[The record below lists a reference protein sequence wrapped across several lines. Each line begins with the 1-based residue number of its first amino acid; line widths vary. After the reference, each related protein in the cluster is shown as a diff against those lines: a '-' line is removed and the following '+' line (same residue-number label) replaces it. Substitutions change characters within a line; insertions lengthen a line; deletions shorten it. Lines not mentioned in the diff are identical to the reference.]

1 MRFIRYPTN
10 GAESLTHRSAGGAS
24 PGIPFHGAASL
35 TNRSARWRFTRNPSH
50 GTESLTNEALDAL
63 HQEPH
68 PTARHPHH
76 KDQKRGGGNQTQD
89 GNPAPFPFGLTG
101 GAAEPASHSL
111 HSAVGADYQAPAAS
125 PRLRRSCWTQAAAPQ
140 LPLAPVALQSADR
153 TLIVARAVSPA
164 RWPTT

>member
-111 HSAVGADYQAPAAS
+111 HSAVGAGIKLRPLPHDCGVAAGHRQRHRS
-125 PRLRRSCWTQAAAPQ
+125 FLLLRSHCNSRPDAYLCS
-140 LPLAPVALQSADR
+140 
-153 TLIVARAVSPA
+153 AVSPV
-164 RWPTT
+164 RWLTT